1 MAQMQV
7 TTYSPQDVK
16 LVIGGYTIVG
26 WDSITISR
34 LQETFKVIRGI
45 RGKHTRASSGD
56 TSATL
61 TVSLVQTSPSNS
73 FLTEIHRLDEERG
86 TGRLEL
92 TLKDNS
98 GTSVFN
104 SNEAYIVSYPE
115 ATNTAGIEMRNWN
128 IFCQTTGSYV
138 VGGNTKPET
147 TIVDALAGV
156 IGGNIF

>member
-98 GTSVFN
+98 GTSVLF
-104 SNEAYIVSYPE
+104 
-115 ATNTAGIEMRNWN
+115 
-128 IFCQTTGSYV
+128 
-138 VGGNTKPET
+138 
-147 TIVDALAGV
+147 L
-156 IGGNIF
+156 